1 MIIIYYHYIK
11 IILSFMY
18 AWKIVSKNTFILE
31 KLFYWLE
38 FYSKYFLVEK
48 SIIPARIQVQ
58 DFYPAIMNVFFYSY

>member
-1 MIIIYYHYIK
+1 
-11 IILSFMY
+11 MY

-31 KLFYWLE
+31 FYEFYE
-38 FYSKYFLVEK
+38 FYSKCFLVEK

>member
-1 MIIIYYHYIK
+1 MIIIYYYYIK
-11 IILSFMY
+11 IILSVMY

-38 FYSKYFLVEK
+38 FYSKCFFVEK